1 MSRTNRRDRRD
12 RDERVMRAP
21 PGLKRL
27 AARDHEIA
35 DTRVET
41 QRRKVLMFLREN
53 RGNIVTVGSA
63 TGFGFSFR
71 FREVWESF
79 FPGVVCPSRK

>member
-27 AARDHEIA
+27 GQVDQ
-35 DTRVET
+35 DTR
-41 QRRKVLMFLREN
+41 RRKVLTFLREN
-53 RGNIVTVGSA
+53 RGSIVTVGSA
-63 TGFGFSFR
+63 TGFGYSFR
-71 FREVWESF
+71 FREIWESF
-79 FPGVVCPSRK
+79 FPGVPCPARK

>member
-27 AARDHEIA
+27 GQVDQN
-35 DTRVET
+35 V
-41 QRRKVLMFLREN
+41 RRGKVLDWLR
-53 RGNIVTVGSA
+53 GQPTDIVTVGSVK
-63 TGFGFSFR
+63 GFR
-71 FREVWESF
+71 FTFRFAEVWAWM
-79 FPGVVCPSRK
+79 FPGTTCPSRR